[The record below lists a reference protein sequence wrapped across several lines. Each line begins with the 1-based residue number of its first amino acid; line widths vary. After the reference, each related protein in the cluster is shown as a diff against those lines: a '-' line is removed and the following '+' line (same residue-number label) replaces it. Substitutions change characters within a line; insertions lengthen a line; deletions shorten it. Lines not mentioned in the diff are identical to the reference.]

1 MVLLLLYPFQWFQKL
16 LNVFPFRWY
25 ILHTFMDSFYGC
37 YKNGTEPGTCDC
49 RWFVSLFYIVRFLGF
64 LIGLFTL
71 NAMYYVIASMCL
83 VLFAILMINI
93 RPFKSD
99 LHHYSDINIIFVLLL
114 ASWFVFV
121 TGINIT
127 SYKSHDVMWI
137 FFVFSLTFGI
147 LPLHYISAII
157 LYWIFK
163 HRKFGFELI
172 RRMRALRQ
180 GYDWWTLE

>member
-1 MVLLLLYPFQWFQKL
+1 
-16 LNVFPFRWY
+16 
-25 ILHTFMDSFYGC
+25 MDSFYGC
-37 YKNGTEPGTCDC
+37 YKNGTEPGTCDY
-49 RWFVSLFYIVRFLGF
+49 RWFVSLFYIVRFPGF

-71 NAMYYVIASMCL
+71 NTMYYVIASMCL

-99 LHHYSDINIIFVLLL
+99 LCHYTDINIIFILFL
-114 ASWFVFV
+114 ASFYVLV
-121 TGINIT
+121 TGINIA
-127 SYKSHDVMWI
+127 SVKSHDMMWI
-137 FFVFSLTFGI
+137 FYLFSLAFLV
-147 LPLHYISAII
+147 LPLLYISVI

-163 HRKFGFELI
+163 HRKFGLELI